1 MTLETAYRLFRA
13 RVLSWARLA
22 GATESDAE
30 DIAQAVFQSFE
41 RNRRRIGERAV
52 SAWLYRATR
61 NETRR
66 HMTKIRRRRD
76 HEAPAAGEHP
86 SPEPSQEHALGGFQA
101 EAVLLGLVDRLEPK
115 RREVF
120 VRHVIGEEPMEAIAA
135 AQGVPLQT
143 AWKRLVLARE
153 ELQEAVKRERARERR
168 TARGSTSFA
177 LLPFLSSLFTR
188 RRCWALASPM
198 LGAAAVLLTL
208 LLVDAPELAPL
219 VMEAP
224 ARQDVPIFTPA
235 VSLAEAPREL
245 DAAQAGED
253 EQRLDLD
260 AREAPRDVMPADVA
274 ELSEH
279 MLVALARRALAEGSP
294 SRARGFLAR
303 AARAYPRG
311 SLLPE
316 RAALAARTVAP

>member
-1 MTLETAYRLFRA
+1 MTLETAYRHFRE

-22 GATESDAE
+22 GASESDAE
-30 DIAQAVFQSFE
+30 DISQAVFQSFE
-41 RNRRRIGERAV
+41 RNRRRIHDRAV
-52 SAWLYRATR
+52 STWLYRTTW
-61 NETRR
+61 NTTRR
-66 HMTKIRRRRD
+66 HMIKVRRRLDR
-76 HEAPAAGEHP
+76 EVPAAGEHA
-86 SPEPSQEHALGGFQA
+86 SPESSQEAALGALQS
-101 EAVLLGLVDRLEPK
+101 EAVILRLVDRLEPA

-153 ELQEAVKRERARERR
+153 DLQEAVKRERAKERR

-177 LLPFLSSLFTR
+177 LLPLFSSLFTR
-188 RRCWALASPM
+188 RRFWAVASPV
-198 LGAAAVLLTL
+198 LGAAGVLVAL
-208 LLVDAPELAPL
+208 LADAPTLAPL

-224 ARQDVPIFTPA
+224 ARQDIPAFAPA

-245 DAAQAGED
+245 AAAPAGED
-253 EQRLDLD
+253 GPRPG
-260 AREAPRDVMPADVA
+260 AAHRDVAPANVA
-274 ELSEH
+274 ELPERT
-279 MLVALARRALAEGSP
+279 LVALARRALAEGSP
-294 SRARGFLAR
+294 ARARSYLDR

-316 RAALAARTVAP
+316 RAALAARADAP